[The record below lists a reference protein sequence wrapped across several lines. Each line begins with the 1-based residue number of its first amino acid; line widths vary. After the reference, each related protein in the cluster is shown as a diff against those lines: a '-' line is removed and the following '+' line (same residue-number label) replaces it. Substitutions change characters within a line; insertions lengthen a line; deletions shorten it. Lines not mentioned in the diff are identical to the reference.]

1 MDENLTSHAS
11 YRISGISAVI
21 CRVILIR
28 DRILKFHTDST
39 QTGCRK
45 RSLFVTPANT

>member
-1 MDENLTSHAS
+1 MNDNLTSYAS

-21 CRVILIR
+21 CRVIPIR

-39 QTGCRK
+39 QTDGRK
-45 RSLFVTPANT
+45 HSLFVTPVNP